1 MSSAAGYSISQFAR
15 SAIVA
20 IVQHGETE
28 VHRCAPF
35 PIQGSERETID
46 ANGVQS
52 VFKINETADSLLRFK
67 ERVKMD
73 HLDEDARAEIGRAT
87 SVLLFDGLYALLR
100 LPPEDKKI
108 VLVWIDPEPSCPK
121 AVPLMKETPPTGDEE
136 SKSVACGG
144 GEGGGPS
151 SSSTLSKKEDGEW
164 EFLGED
170 RSTMCFIT
178 SSKKGDG
185 FFNVTFRRMGK
196 ESFRAMVTIDSM
208 EGWMPHL
215 RPSFT
220 DHHGFE
226 YVQTQKSCHSGISS
240 VRVNYDVLPP
250 GDLFT
255 IESIPAVS
263 AGEIRKNVNIN
274 LLDCGIC
281 KIVVNVEKLT
291 MCVSVADKMR
301 FAALLA
307 RRDAVDCFISKEL
320 RERAHEG
327 DLSLVT
333 DKWKRGTSW
342 GNFVEECLVAR
353 GFQVTWGAD
362 LTKMTVSW
370 CKETDVSRHW
380 KTQPVATL
388 KIRY

>member
-1 MSSAAGYSISQFAR
+1 MSSAAGYSISQLAR

-28 VHRCAPF
+28 VHHFAPF
-35 PIQGSERETID
+35 PIRGSERETVD

-67 ERVKMD
+67 KRVKMD
-73 HLDEDARAEIGRAT
+73 HLDQDARAKIDRAT

-108 VLVWIDPEPSCPK
+108 VLVWVDPEPACPK

-136 SKSVACGG
+136 SKTVACGG

-196 ESFRAMVTIDSM
+196 ESLRATVTIDGM
-208 EGWMPHL
+208 EGWIPHL

-226 YVQTQKSCHSGISS
+226 YVQTQPYPGLSS
-240 VRVNYDVLPP
+240 ARMTYDVLPP

-255 IESIPAVS
+255 IESIPAAS
-263 AGEIRKNVNIN
+263 AGEIRKDVNIK
-274 LLDCGIC
+274 LLDSGVC
-281 KIVVNVEKLT
+281 KIAVNVEKLT

-301 FAALLA
+301 FAAMLA
-307 RRDAVDCFISKEL
+307 RRDAVDRFISKEL

-333 DKWKRGTSW
+333 DKWKKGTSW

-353 GFQVTWGAD
+353 GFQVTWDDD

-370 CKETDVSRHW
+370 CRETDVSTHW

-388 KIRY
+388 SIRY